1 MPDFISKEDAA
12 TLARALNSRRF
23 GLFNTIIGACWALL
37 FPRGENRRAGKQG
50 DVSVKQSTDECRNSI
65 APRAV
70 RPDA

>member
-23 GLFNTIIGACWALL
+23 GLFNTIIGACWALF
-37 FPRGENRRAGKQG
+37 FPQGENLRLRKQG
-50 DVSVKQSTDECRNSI
+50 DVSVEPSTDECRNGI